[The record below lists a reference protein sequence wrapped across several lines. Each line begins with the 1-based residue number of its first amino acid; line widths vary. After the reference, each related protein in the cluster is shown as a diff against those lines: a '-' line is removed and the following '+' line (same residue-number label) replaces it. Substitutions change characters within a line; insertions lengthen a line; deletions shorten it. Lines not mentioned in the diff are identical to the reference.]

1 MADGLNR
8 QILTQEQM
16 TDFIRE
22 VKTGDRIVSIR
33 GDETDR
39 IVILKKAT
47 KQNDTDARV
56 YYAALYSHLLKAGVP
71 TRAEARKDFLM
82 RLKNVGVD
90 TDEYEARRDAIQEK
104 IAKQLQETVSEEQ
117 AQDVLQGLPEL
128 MRVLDQNL
136 KTLDKDEMALLHT
149 MADNEAME
157 AQIMT
162 NCAEAMAEAET
173 QLFLLAQIAHNPD
186 GSLVWEDHEAL
197 NKETDLTFVLRL
209 REEFTRYRN
218 GFPMLFEVAVPTR
231 EDVPNESP
239 SL

>member
-8 QILTQEQM
+8 QVLTPEQM

-22 VKTGDRIVSIR
+22 IKTGDRIVSIR

-56 YYAALYSHLLKAGVP
+56 YYASLYSHLLKAGVP

-82 RLKNVGVD
+82 RLKNVGID

-104 IAKQLQETVSEEQ
+104 IAKQLQETVTEEQ

-162 NCAEAMAEAET
+162 NCAEAMAEAEA
-173 QLFLLAQIAHNPD
+173 QLFLLAQVAHNPD
-186 GSLVWEDHEAL
+186 GSLVWPDYEAM
-197 NKETDLTFVLRL
+197 NNETDLTFVLRL

-218 GFPMLFEVAVPTR
+218 GFPMLFEVVIPTR
-231 EDVPNESP
+231 EELPNESP

>member
-1 MADGLNR
+1 MADALNR
-8 QILTQEQM
+8 KMLTPEQM

-22 VKTGDRIVSIR
+22 IKTGDRIVSIR
-33 GDETDR
+33 GDEEDR

-56 YYAALYSHLLKAGVP
+56 YYASLYSHLLKAGVP

-104 IAKQLQETVSEEQ
+104 IAKQLQETVTEEQ

-136 KTLDKDEMALLHT
+136 KTLDKA
-149 MADNEAME
+149 
-157 AQIMT
+157 
-162 NCAEAMAEAET
+162 
-173 QLFLLAQIAHNPD
+173 
-186 GSLVWEDHEAL
+186 G
-197 NKETDLTFVLRL
+197 
-209 REEFTRYRN
+209 
-218 GFPMLFEVAVPTR
+218 
-231 EDVPNESP
+231 
-239 SL
+239 

>member
-1 MADGLNR
+1 MAEGLQR
-8 QILTQEQM
+8 QVLTSDQM
-16 TDFIRE
+16 TEFLKE
-22 VKTGDRIVSIR
+22 LKTGDRIISVR
-33 GDETDR
+33 GDEDTR
-39 IVILKKAT
+39 VVVFKKAT

-56 YYAALYSHLLKAGVP
+56 YYASLYSHLLKAGVP

-82 RLKNVGVD
+82 RLKNVGID

-136 KTLDKDEMALLHT
+136 KTLDKDEMSLLHT

-173 QLFLLAQIAHNPD
+173 QLFLLAQVAYNPD
-186 GSLVWEDHEAL
+186 GSLVWPTYDDM

-209 REEFTRYRN
+209 REEYTRYRN
-218 GFPMLFEVAVPTR
+218 GFPLLFEVVLPTR
-231 EDVPNESP
+231 DDIPNESP